1 MVISSPISS
10 ICKGPI
16 LVVNGNLQAENRM
29 KTEAIDK
36 QVLFT
41 YLEEIKD
48 PEIPVLSIVDLGIVR
63 DIKLNDDELE
73 IIITPTYTGCP
84 AMDMIAAAIKIEMAS
99 LGFKKVKVTHVISP
113 AWTTD
118 WMSEEGKRKL
128 KEYGIAPPNPKQQ
141 VCNDKLFA
149 ADEAVQCPHCNS
161 WHTHRISEFGSTAC
175 KALYQCDD
183 CKEPFDYFKCH

>member
-1 MVISSPISS
+1 MKNEKSLQIDES
-10 ICKGPI
+10 
-16 LVVNGNLQAENRM
+16 VVWDLL
-29 KTEAIDK
+29 K
-36 QVLFT
+36 
-41 YLEEIKD
+41 EIKD

-63 DIKLNDDELE
+63 EIKIQSPPPEDGGIEVV
-73 IIITPTYTGCP
+73 ITPTYTGCP
-84 AMDMIAAAIKIEMAS
+84 AMDMIAATIKIEMAT

-149 ADEAVQCPHCNS
+149 PDEAVQCPHCNS